1 MDLVEHEW
9 YIQAPWGRI
18 AIIAWGDCCNPPVL
32 LCHGSMDSAVSFR
45 PLVSKLPRNY
55 YYIGLDLPG
64 NGKSDRFLPGLMIS
78 VYDMLYAIHALVKHF
93 RWKTFT
99 LIGHSFG
106 AYLVIAWGDCC
117 NPPVLLCHGSM
128 DSAVS
133 FRPLVSKLP
142 RNYYYIGLD
151 LPGNGK
157 SDRFLPGLMIS
168 VVYDMLYAIHALV
181 KHFRWKTFTLIG
193 HSFGAYLGQFYN
205 LCYPD
210 KLELLIN
217 LDPINF
223 FAVPPEEF
231 SRWYHIFFTNFYKNY
246 DKYNTPKE
254 KSPTIK
260 WSEALQSLMRNR
272 PSLNEEQAAAVLER
286 LSEPVGDGCVRYT
299 YDLRMKRINGPAYSP
314 EHVKKL
320 FTHIFFTNF
329 YKNYDKYNTPK
340 EKSPTIKWTEALQ
353 SLMRNRPSLSEEQAA
368 AVLERLS
375 EPVGDGCVRYTY
387 DLRMKRINGPAYS
400 PEHVKKLFTAVRTPI
415 LTIACEGC

>member
-106 AYLVIAWGDCC
+106 AYL
-117 NPPVLLCHGSM
+117 
-128 DSAVS
+128 
-133 FRPLVSKLP
+133 
-142 RNYYYIGLD
+142 
-151 LPGNGK
+151 
-157 SDRFLPGLMIS
+157 
-168 VVYDMLYAIHALV
+168 
-181 KHFRWKTFTLIG
+181 
-193 HSFGAYLGQFYN
+193 GQFYN

-260 WSEALQSLMRNR
+260 WTEALQSLMRNR

-320 FTHIFFTNF
+320 FT
-329 YKNYDKYNTPK
+329 
-340 EKSPTIKWTEALQ
+340 
-353 SLMRNRPSLSEEQAA
+353 
-368 AVLERLS
+368 
-375 EPVGDGCVRYTY
+375 
-387 DLRMKRINGPAYS
+387 
-400 PEHVKKLFTAVRTPI
+400 AVRTPI
-415 LTIACEGC
+415 LTIACQKSLKNKLFRNTAFLLDEAEYPGGNFRFKSVEGSHDVHISHPERVAGFIGQFLEYGVEGLDKKSKL